1 MGTPHAANVVR
12 VRRHIDSETLH
23 LPELKAMIG
32 KDVEITVREEPA
44 RGRWEGEGVYKD
56 PRVSGGDACVG
67 NTRIPVW
74 TLARFRQLGRTD
86 EQLLSD
92 FPSLTANDLKAA
104 WSYAAAHDEEIADAI
119 ADQERE

>member
-1 MGTPHAANVVR
+1 MATSDGAKVVR

-32 KDVEITVREEPA
+32 KDVEITVREQPHATWDADGIYE
-44 RGRWEGEGVYKD
+44 D
-56 PRVSGGDACVG
+56 PRVAGGDACVG

-74 TLARFRQLGRTD
+74 TLVRFRQLGRSD

-92 FPSLTANDLKAA
+92 FPSLTSQDLTAA
-104 WSYAAAHDEEIADAI
+104 WQYAVGHVQEIEHAI
-119 ADQERE
+119 AEQERE

>member
-12 VRRHIDSETLH
+12 VRRHLESETLH

-44 RGRWEGEGVYKD
+44 PDRWQGEGVYKD

-74 TLARFRQLGRTD
+74 TLVRFRQLGRTD

-92 FPSLTANDLKAA
+92 FPSLIANDLKAA
-104 WSYAAAHDEEIADAI
+104 WAYAAAHEQEIAEAI